1 MRKCRSCSSDVEED
15 RVELL
20 DSHVCAKCAA
30 RGVDQP
36 GDIRGFMVYDHKTAP
51 DICIMTPGEFKYAK
65 EMTDRVGQESI
76 LSKIVHDNP

>member
-1 MRKCRSCSSDVEED
+1 MRQCRSCLSSVEED

-30 RGVDQP
+30 GGVDQP

-51 DICIMTPGEFKYAK
+51 DICIMTPGEFHYAK
-65 EMTDRVGQESI
+65 EMTNRVGQESI
-76 LSKIVHDNP
+76 LSKIVNDFA